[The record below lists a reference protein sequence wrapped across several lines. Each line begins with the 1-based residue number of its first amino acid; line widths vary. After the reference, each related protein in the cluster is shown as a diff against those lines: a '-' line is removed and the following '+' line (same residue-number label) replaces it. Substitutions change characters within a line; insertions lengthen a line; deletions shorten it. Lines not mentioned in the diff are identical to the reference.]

1 MKLIVAAA
9 MTLALST
16 PLAAC
21 GEDKPAVCSSVASL
35 KSSVNDV
42 KKIDVSSSTALSDLE
57 SAVKAIASDVS
68 DVKANAKAEYGTQ
81 ADAVQSGYAALIASI
96 DAAKASTSAA
106 TLTAAKTALSSFGT
120 SVQTLVTDVKETC

>member
-81 ADAVQSGYAALIASI
+81 ADAVQSGYDALIASI